1 MELTSV
7 AVVSNTTPEVV
18 SDGANIQHQ
27 QHSASTAQD
36 TDVQSEVDL
45 EEGRSGSSVS
55 TAGPRALEWSIEKME
70 VNAKGGK
77 KKLLLQ
83 DIGIGALAW
92 NLDSLMDVYICEEAG
107 GMLRR
112 IVLCVLYMTAG
123 RTESGDFTA
132 IMGPSGEA
140 PFSST
145 HLCTSQSPVLARDM
159 SLTNFQYYYVYRLGW
174 CCFMGLIDMLKLAR
188 DVNTNKSLVHSCP
201 LP

>member
-36 TDVQSEVDL
+36 TDDQSEVDL

-55 TAGPRALEWSIEKME
+55 TAGSIEKME

-83 DIGIGALAW
+83 DIGTGALAW
-92 NLDSLMDVYICEEAG
+92 NLDSLMDVY
-107 GMLRR
+107 
-112 IVLCVLYMTAG
+112 
-123 RTESGDFTA
+123 
-132 IMGPSGEA
+132 
-140 PFSST
+140 
-145 HLCTSQSPVLARDM
+145 AR
-159 SLTNFQYYYVYRLGW
+159 RLGR
-174 CCFMGLIDMLKLAR
+174 C
-188 DVNTNKSLVHSCP
+188 
-201 LP
+201 

>member
-1 MELTSV
+1 MFYSSCTQVTSRSRLNRCFRPQGELFHFILFDPSVASGPGFYLSMELTSV

-83 DIGIGALAW
+83 DIGMGALAW
-92 NLDSLMDVYICEEAG
+92 NLDSLMDVYMRRGWGDAEAHCVMCVVHDSG
-107 GMLRR
+107 KDRERGLHGHHGSLR
-112 IVLCVLYMTAG
+112 
-123 RTESGDFTA
+123 
-132 IMGPSGEA
+132 
-140 PFSST
+140 
-145 HLCTSQSPVLARDM
+145 
-159 SLTNFQYYYVYRLGW
+159 
-174 CCFMGLIDMLKLAR
+174 
-188 DVNTNKSLVHSCP
+188 
-201 LP
+201 